1 VPGELRART
10 LVGRDEELAAATA
23 ALAALARDEG
33 GLLLVTGEAGVGK
46 SRLVREVT
54 TYAEQAGVAVL
65 AGRSGPGAGPL
76 RPLGEALLGRWRGR
90 PFPQA
95 ESLRPFR
102 PALARLL
109 PGWADPD
116 AGGATTSDSVP
127 VLAEG
132 VLELL
137 ASDDGHERW
146 LLVLEDIHWADGET
160 VDVLGHLA
168 AAVPHLP
175 VLVLT
180 TARSDEPGG
189 QPLTAL
195 RRADGVREVDLGR
208 LPGDLADQVAI
219 DCVHGAALPPEV
231 LRFLAERAD
240 GLPLLVEEVLT
251 GLVESGALR
260 AGGSAWELTG
270 DLVAHVPAG
279 LRQLVAARLDGLA
292 PEERTVLDAAAVA
305 GHLVDWRLLAAA
317 TGRAE
322 QEVLAALRA
331 GLDANLLTSAAPGPA
346 GSALQWRHDLTRQAV
361 LDLLLPPDRERLAGL
376 HADALS
382 GGAGE
387 SGERVDLQR
396 VAALRVEAGQ
406 PAVAAGILLRLADGA
421 ADRGELASAE
431 DLLDRAGALAPSAQ
445 VTVRQVTVLTLTGRA
460 AQALAVG
467 TAALPATSGEEHA
480 ELCLESARAAVAAAR
495 WAEAVALVER
505 SGRAGDPR
513 ADAIRADALF
523 GAGDVSGA
531 QALAAT
537 VVESDSAPAATR
549 CEAMEVLGRCVRV
562 SDAEGAAAWFR
573 RGAQVAAE
581 HGLVTARVRALH
593 SLATAELARTGTSA
607 ALLEAR
613 SVAEGAGMLATVVQ
627 VDVILADVSM
637 TTAGPREALAAG
649 ARAVGLSA
657 RLGLADLHATASVLT
672 AWLHALDGD
681 AAAARARLDGAAE
694 DIARVPDVAALAAM
708 VPGVR
713 ALTAGDLVAA
723 RDHLDAGI
731 AVLARNP
738 AGAPLVAWGLWV
750 LVRAVVDDR
759 PDEARDAFATSHAS
773 IRIDNRA
780 AALYG
785 RAVTAGRAGDADAA
799 VALMAEA
806 DAMLAAQHWWRRLM
820 RLLTWQAAVTDGW
833 GDPVTGL
840 RGDLAGFEADGA
852 EALARVARDL
862 LRQTGVTVR
871 RGRSA
876 TAVPPQLRA
885 VGVTAREAEVLG
897 LVVQGLT
904 NSEVAA
910 RLFLSPRTVD
920 HHVARLLAKT
930 GAANRSELRG
940 MAPTG

>member
-1 VPGELRART
+1 MPGELRAHA
-10 LVGRDEELAAATA
+10 LVGRDDELAVATG

-54 TYAEQAGVAVL
+54 TYAQQAGVAVL
-65 AGRSGPGAGPL
+65 AGRAAPAAGSL
-76 RPLGEALLGRWRGR
+76 RPIGEALLGRWRGR
-90 PFPQA
+90 SFPA
-95 ESLRPFR
+95 GESLRPFR
-102 PALARLL
+102 PALARML
-109 PGWADPD
+109 PGWAEPD
-116 AGGATTSDSVP
+116 AGAATSSDSVP
-127 VLAEG
+127 VLAEA

-137 ASDDGHERW
+137 AADAEHDRW
-146 LLVLEDIHWADGET
+146 LLVLEDLHWADGET

-168 AAVPHLP
+168 ASVSHLP
-175 VLVLT
+175 VLVLA
-180 TARSDEPGG
+180 TARSDEPGA

-195 RRADGVREVDLGR
+195 GRPDVVREVVLGR
-208 LPGDLADQVAI
+208 LAGDLADRVAT
-219 DCVHGAALPPEV
+219 DCVRGATLPPEV
-231 LRFLAERAD
+231 LRFVAERAD

-260 AGGSAWELTG
+260 AGGATWELTG
-270 DLVAHVPAG
+270 DLVAEVPAG

-292 PEERTVLDAAAVA
+292 PAERTVLDAAAVA
-305 GHLVDWRLLAAA
+305 GAVVDWRLLAAA

-322 QEVLAALRA
+322 PAVLAALRA
-331 GLDANLLTSAAPGPA
+331 GLDANLLTAATFGSA
-346 GSALQWRHDLTRQAV
+346 GSSLQWRHDLTRQAV
-361 LDLLLPPDRERLAGL
+361 LDLLLPPERERLAGL
-376 HADALS
+376 LADALS
-382 GGAGE
+382 DRSGGISE
-387 SGERVDLQR
+387 SADPQR
-396 VAALRVEAGQ
+396 VAGLRVEAGQ
-406 PAVAAGILLRLADGA
+406 PAVAAGILLRLAERA
-421 ADRGELASAE
+421 VDRGQLASAE
-431 DLLDRAGALAPSAQ
+431 DLLDRAGQLARSAE
-445 VTVRQVTVLTLTGRA
+445 VTTRQVTVLALTGRA
-460 AQALAVG
+460 AQALAAG
-467 TAALPATSGEEHA
+467 TSALAATSGEQHA
-480 ELCLESARAAVAAAR
+480 ELCLETARAAVAAAR
-495 WAEAVALVER
+495 WDEAVALVER
-505 SGRAGDPR
+505 SGRAGEPR

-523 GAGDVSGA
+523 GAGDVAGA
-531 QALAAT
+531 QALATT
-537 VVESDSAPAATR
+537 VVDRDGTPPATR
-549 CEAMEVLGRCVRV
+549 CEAMEVLGRCARV
-562 SDAEGAAAWFR
+562 SDAEVAAAWFR

-593 SLATAELARTGTSA
+593 SLATAELAQTGTSA
-607 ALLEAR
+607 ALMEAR
-613 SVAEGAGMLATVVQ
+613 SVAESAGMLASVVQ
-627 VDVILADVSM
+627 IDVILADVSM
-637 TTAGPREALAAG
+637 TIDGPGEALLAG
-649 ARAVGLSA
+649 SRAVGLSA
-657 RLGLADLHATASVLT
+657 RLGLTDLHATASVQT
-672 AWLHALDGD
+672 AWLHALAGD
-681 AAAARARLDGAAE
+681 AAAARSSLDGAAE

-713 ALTAGDLVAA
+713 ALTAGDLAAA

-750 LVRAVVDDR
+750 LVRAVVDDG
-759 PDEARDAFATSHAS
+759 PDEARESLASSHAS

-780 AALYG
+780 ADLYS
-785 RAVTAGRAGDADAA
+785 RAVSAGRAGDADAA

-820 RLLTWQAAVTDGW
+820 RLLTWQAAVADGW

-852 EALARVARDL
+852 DALARIARDL

-885 VGVTAREAEVLG
+885 VGVTAREAEVLA

-930 GAANRSELRG
+930 GAVNRSELRG